1 MSQHCTIQ
9 YCKQSIHQAIQ
20 STDTALLR
28 AVHSNKHVLIG
39 AYKLFIASCNK
50 QHINS
55 FSQSENKINLFMKF
69 LWFSDFLIFRSFILD
84 LSEWK
89 RLNAP
94 ICVLSYV
101 EKIPCI
107 GQHSRAGRMHGSR
120 SCHLSNSFLG
130 YRQSKWYVC
139 VVLAEK
145 NCKFS
150 KPSVY
155 EIVQCFEN
163 SVC

>member
-1 MSQHCTIQ
+1 MSEHCTIQ
-9 YCKQSIHQAIQ
+9 YWIQSIHQTKQ
-20 STDTALLR
+20 STDKALIF

-55 FSQSENKINLFMKF
+55 FSQSENKINYS
-69 LWFSDFLIFRSFILD
+69 WNFSDFLIFQSFILD

-94 ICVLSYV
+94 NCVLSYV

-163 SVC
+163 SVS